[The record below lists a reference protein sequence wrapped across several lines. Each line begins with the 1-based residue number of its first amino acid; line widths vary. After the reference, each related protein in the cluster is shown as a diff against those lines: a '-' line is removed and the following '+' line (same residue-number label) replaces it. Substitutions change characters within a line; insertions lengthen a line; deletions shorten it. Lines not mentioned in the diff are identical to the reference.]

1 VPVVLVKNVFFVASI
16 FFVSNQAGFLPFQFF
31 SSWNF
36 FPRCDCICRYV
47 GKATVRQLHGRLDI
61 FTRNKQVHFICVK
74 QEQNWHDV
82 CLKLHNLN
90 WNLIEIEKFNW
101 KCNWNYIILIC
112 VCKTITKL
120 THARVL
126 EIINVSLRWT
136 KPGTFL
142 HNT

>member
-1 VPVVLVKNVFFVASI
+1 MSSLSHPFFLYPIRLGFYLSN
-16 FFVSNQAGFLPFQFF
+16 FFILEFF
-31 SSWNF
+31 SEVWLHM
-36 FPRCDCICRYV
+36 YV